1 MHVLSTPP
9 AFILSQDQTLRCS
22 QTLLA
27 CFLLPIHPFRQLL
40 RLSLASV
47 RFASSHTIGLSPH
60 AVGAPSADTE
70 GFESAKITATNS
82 SHSFEPQFSPSPSL
96 LLKLLTPISDFPD
109 LRSGLR
115 LLHHGI
121 SGFAVV
127 RTASSPPQWP
137 PSLFSFDG
145 TSHLR
150 CLSRLTHSLRCFG
163 TIMSSSPLGSQRSR
177 SVSS

>member
-1 MHVLSTPP
+1 
-9 AFILSQDQTLRCS
+9 
-22 QTLLA
+22 LA
-27 CFLLPIHPFRQLL
+27 CSLLPIHPSGQLL

-47 RFASSHTIGLSPH
+47 RFASSHIIGLSPH

-82 SHSFEPQFSPSPSL
+82 SHSFEPQFSPSPLL

-127 RTASSPPQWP
+127 RTASSLPQWP

-150 CLSRLTHSLRCFG
+150 CLSRLTHSLRCFR